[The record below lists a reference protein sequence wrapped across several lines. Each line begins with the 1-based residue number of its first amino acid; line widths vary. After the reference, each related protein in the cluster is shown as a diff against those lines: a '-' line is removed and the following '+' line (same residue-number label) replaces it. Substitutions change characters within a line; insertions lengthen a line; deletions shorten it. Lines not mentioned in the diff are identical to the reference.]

1 MERRFNGGFSA
12 LPVWGAYTW
21 KGLFSEFYGM
31 LTNLRS
37 FESKITY
44 TVLGIFTYI
53 VFQCKETIHQ
63 YFGGE
68 VKHKGLILPA
78 QLIM

>member
-1 MERRFNGGFSA
+1 
-12 LPVWGAYTW
+12 
-21 KGLFSEFYGM
+21 M
-31 LTNLRS
+31 LRNLTS
-37 FESKITY
+37 FESKIMY
-44 TVLGIFTYI
+44 TILAIFTYI

-68 VKHKGLILPA
+68 VKHKGLILPT